1 MGFQALKC
9 ISVRVQ
15 QAYGSCATKAKNC
28 PLRARKAFYEFAFA
42 KQDSLH
48 LSILSRS
55 MTAHLTTFTSV
66 ARLSLRSVPATFPVH
81 SAWRALW
88 VALPLLAACQ
98 RGTVP
103 TAATSPANE
112 SSLLASSFS
121 PRVQRLLTQMTLE
134 EKIGQM
140 TQLDISTINTTGAAK
155 DVWLDSAKA
164 AAIVHDFHVGSFI
177 NGEAVPAAQWLRY
190 STALQRIALRES
202 RLKVPM
208 VYGIDHMHGAS
219 YVAGTAIFPHNINL
233 GATFNPELA
242 RQAARATVLE
252 SADLGHH
259 WVFAPV
265 QDLGVNV
272 YWPRLYETFGEDPLV
287 AARMGEAYVREIQT
301 NSEIAPYKV
310 AACGKHFLGYS
321 DPRNG
326 WDRTNALIPAQRLQ
340 EFFRPPFQAIIDA
353 GVKSVMINSGEIN
366 GEPVHASKAILT
378 DLLRRQMGF
387 KGVAVTDWEDINR
400 LVRVQKVAENE
411 KEATWMAIDAGID
424 VAMTPYNTNFCKI
437 VKELVQEGRLTEAR
451 ITLSAGRMLQ
461 MKDEI
466 GLFDNPMPRGDRLA
480 RVGDPTLKAQA
491 VGAARESIVLLK
503 NEKNILPLEPANVKR
518 LLVVGPSA
526 ESRANLAGGWTLA
539 WQGRAEAGYS
549 ADIPTL
555 VEALRKEYPTAQIET
570 LPYYAKDGKLS
581 LSAIEA
587 AARRTDAVIL
597 ALGERPYT
605 EGLGNASDLTLPD
618 DQQQLVRVAQAGG
631 RPTVLVMIGGRPN
644 IIRSVADKASAIMW
658 AGLPGFG
665 GGTALAELISGK
677 ANPSGKL
684 PFTYP
689 LFAGH
694 ISNYH
699 HDNNE
704 NSLDLSD
711 FGVGFEQRGV
721 KYKSTM
727 LTEYGEGLSYTTY
740 IYSGLKMSDS
750 VLTNRTSR
758 LRATVQVRNSGSR
771 PGKEAVLWFLTDEV
785 GRITRPVR
793 LLKHFEKQELAAGQ
807 SREFAFDIEPLRDL
821 SYPNGEGQPQLE
833 DGWYTLRVGSQ
844 TTRFRYAGAA
854 SALRPM
860 QPGKPT
866 GAAAPTGSAGG
877 SASTKSQ
884 STNTK

>member
-1 MGFQALKC
+1 M
-9 ISVRVQ
+9 
-15 QAYGSCATKAKNC
+15 
-28 PLRARKAFYEFAFA
+28 
-42 KQDSLH
+42 
-48 LSILSRS
+48 
-55 MTAHLTTFTSV
+55 
-66 ARLSLRSVPATFPVH
+66 
-81 SAWRALW
+81 
-88 VALPLLAACQ
+88 
-98 RGTVP
+98 
-103 TAATSPANE
+103 AATTSQPSADLPAAN
-112 SSLLASSFS
+112 FS
-121 PRVQRLLTQMTLE
+121 PRVKQLLAQMTLE

-155 DVWLDSAKA
+155 DVFLDSAKTTA
-164 AAIVHDFHVGSFI
+164 LVRDFHVGSFI

-190 STALQRIALRES
+190 SMALQRITMRES
-202 RLKVPM
+202 RLKIPM
-208 VYGIDHMHGAS
+208 IYGIDHMHGAS
-219 YVAGTAIFPHNINL
+219 YVSGTAIFPHNINL

-259 WVFAPV
+259 WIFAPV

-287 AARMGEAYVREIQT
+287 ASRMGEAYVKEIQSNT
-301 NSEIAPYKV
+301 EISPYKV

-340 EFFRPPFQAIIDA
+340 EFFRPPFQAIVDA

-400 LVRVQKVAENE
+400 LVRVQKVAASE
-411 KEATWMAIDAGID
+411 KEATFMAIDAGID
-424 VAMTPYNTNFCKI
+424 VAMTPYNTNFCRLM
-437 VKELVQEGRLTEAR
+437 KELVQEGRLTEAR
-451 ITLSAGRMLQ
+451 VTLSAGRMLQ
-461 MKDEI
+461 MKEDI
-466 GLFDNPMPRGDRLA
+466 GLFDNPMPRADRLH

-491 VGAARESIVLLK
+491 VEAARQSIVLLK
-503 NEKNILPLEPANVKR
+503 NEQNVLPLSPARTKR

-539 WQGRAEAGYS
+539 WQGRPETGYS

-555 VEALRKEYPTAQIET
+555 VEALRKEYPGAQIET
-570 LPYYAKDGKLS
+570 LPYYDKTGKLS
-581 LSAIEA
+581 LSSIEA
-587 AARRTDAVIL
+587 AAKKADAVVL

-605 EGLGNASDLTLPD
+605 EGLGNASDLTLPE
-618 DQQQLVRVAQAGG
+618 DQQQLVRTAQAGG
-631 RPTVLVMIGGRPN
+631 QPTVLVMIGGRPN

-665 GGTALAELISGK
+665 GGTAMAEIISGK

-740 IYSGLKMSDS
+740 AYSGLKLSDS
-750 VLTNRTSR
+750 VLTNPSAR
-758 LRATVQVRNSGSR
+758 LRATVRVANTGSR
-771 PGKEAVLWFLTDEV
+771 AGQEAVLWFLTDEV

-807 SREFAFDIEPLRDL
+807 SREFAFDIDVMRDL
-821 SYPNGEGQPQLE
+821 SYPNGEGVAQLE
-833 DGWYTLRVGSQ
+833 DGWFTLRVGSQ
-844 TTRFRYAGAA
+844 TARFRYQGAA
-854 SALRPM
+854 SARNAT
-860 QPGKPT
+860 QPGKTTGTAPT
-866 GAAAPTGSAGG
+866 GASN
-877 SASTKSQ
+877 SASTKTTS
-884 STNTK
+884 NAK